1 VRATTWTEGPPS
13 VSELRGR
20 FFAYVLGTALLALA
34 AAATLFAGYALL
46 LGEPTR
52 GFALVVLAALPSGIV
67 LRGLGSP
74 NAEPS
79 RREALAGVLV
89 TWLLMPALSG
99 VPYALT
105 DGVSLVDAF
114 FEGMSGFTTT
124 GATTITDLLALPTS
138 LMLWRAFTQWVG
150 GIGIVVLFVAVFPQ
164 LAIAGRQLF
173 FAEQPGTSEER
184 LAPRLRSTAAVVVS
198 LYAGL
203 TALAVVAFLLARMSP
218 VDALAHAFASLS
230 AGGFSPAPA
239 GMTAQAPTV
248 QWVAVAFMF
257 LGGASFPHLYRALSG
272 DARALFGNAEFRAYV
287 AILLVG
293 GLLLTLAL
301 LPSFGLWDALRH
313 GVFQAV
319 SLTTTTGFVSDD
331 VSAWSLPAQA
341 LLVAFMFI
349 GGSAG
354 SAAGGVK
361 VVRWLIVV
369 KHSVR
374 EVRRALHPRAVMPVR
389 VGRRV
394 VPEEVMRA
402 VVAFLTL
409 YLGLFAAGTLTLVTL
424 GADFVTAFTAAIA
437 CLGNTGVA
445 LGSVGPLG
453 DFDAFHPVSRLV
465 LAFLM
470 YAGRLEVVTVFVVFD
485 ASFWRRPR
493 LGGRRPRPGVGRPR
507 RRGRPT
513 ERS

>member
-1 VRATTWTEGPPS
+1 
-13 VSELRGR
+13 
-20 FFAYVLGTALLALA
+20 
-34 AAATLFAGYALL
+34 
-46 LGEPTR
+46 
-52 GFALVVLAALPSGIV
+52 
-67 LRGLGSP
+67 
-74 NAEPS
+74 
-79 RREALAGVLV
+79 
-89 TWLLMPALSG
+89 
-99 VPYALT
+99 
-105 DGVSLVDAF
+105 
-114 FEGMSGFTTT
+114 
-124 GATTITDLLALPTS
+124 
-138 LMLWRAFTQWVG
+138 
-150 GIGIVVLFVAVFPQ
+150 
-164 LAIAGRQLF
+164 
-173 FAEQPGTSEER
+173 
-184 LAPRLRSTAAVVVS
+184 
-198 LYAGL
+198 
-203 TALAVVAFLLARMSP
+203 
-218 VDALAHAFASLS
+218 
-230 AGGFSPAPA
+230 FSPAPA

-394 VPEEVMRA
+394 VPEAVMRA

-493 LGGRRPRPGVGRPR
+493 LGGRRPGPGVGRPR

-513 ERS
+513 QRS